1 MPPVS
6 SIWIPGRD
14 GHHPWIIQR
23 VRTRQAAQPGNAGA
37 EPAAA
42 ARAAKAKGGCG
53 GPVLPPPYSGTT
65 LSEEG
70 GQGERTRTRRSA

>member
-14 GHHPWIIQR
+14 GHYPWIIQR
-23 VRTRQAAQPGNAGA
+23 VRTWQAAQPGNAGA

-42 ARAAKAKGGCG
+42 AQAARAKEDAAA
-53 GPVLPPPYSGTT
+53 
-65 LSEEG
+65 
-70 GQGERTRTRRSA
+70 RSFHRPIRASR